1 MMKHL
6 VVLLLLY
13 PALVL
18 QSSSASL
25 LSVGG
30 QSPHWL
36 LGVMMVALLTIEG
49 WRAIAWAGCLGLLGD
64 CLSGERMGTL
74 LICYTL
80 VAYVIDRLFERRVEQ
95 PWPFAAI
102 VGFLAVFIALLAAT
116 SVQIVAT
123 GHQAD
128 AADLLLRIFLAAM
141 ATTVLSTSVLLL
153 IRGTRFVWHRVT
165 PASEDGPRRSWKL
178 SFR

>member
-6 VVLLLLY
+6 LVLLILY

-18 QSSSASL
+18 QSSADSL
-25 LSVGG
+25 LTVGG

-49 WRAIAWAGCLGLLGD
+49 WPAIAWAGGIGLMGD

-74 LICYTL
+74 LICYAL
-80 VAYVIDRLFERRVEQ
+80 VAYVIDRLFERRVDQ

-102 VGFLAVFIALLAAT
+102 VGFLSVFIALLATT
-116 SVQIVAT
+116 SVQIVVT

-128 AADLLLRIFLAAM
+128 AADLLLKIFLATV
-141 ATTVLSTSVLLL
+141 ATTTLSTSLL
-153 IRGTRFVWHRVT
+153 IFSRGLSFAFHRVF
-165 PASEDGPRRSWKL
+165 PSSADGERRSWKL